1 MLPDQYPTV
10 NAGNSVF
17 GESFLEHLDGGIVV
31 DGLVVGRYQYG
42 IVDDKEI
49 GISGRQTEAVLIID
63 GFREWKRKKPVRLVL
78 PGYGMSSIVLPQ
90 PEFVIVFVFL
100 VFTFYVDDGIVRTE
114 AGQRIDMAV
123 GIVTGKIAVIK
134 PQYTF
139 GMQQFFELL
148 LNVCPGQMI
157 ITVGGEQAFCR
168 GQQRTAAVTFD
179 RTALRI
185 RNSVGYDIHR

>member
-10 NAGNSVF
+10 NAGNGVF

-31 DGLVVGRYQYG
+31 DGLVIGRYQYG

-78 PGYGMSSIVLPQ
+78 QGTECLQLFFHQ

-100 VFTFYVDDGIVRTE
+100 VFTFYVDDGVVRTE

-157 ITVGGEQAFCR
+157 ITVGGEQAFCC
-168 GQQRTAAVTFD
+168 GQQRTAAVAFD
-179 RTALRI
+179 PCVERVAA
-185 RNSVGYDIHR
+185 